1 MNSSSQVVRALRN
14 LLHKSRR
21 RAPVQSQCMSVVV
34 PPLRDGRQGVSVP
47 SARPTVYA
55 PWVLVGRLAD
65 LGLHLGNVE
74 DHVLGR
80 VVVRLDV
87 VHCDLGRLL
96 GEVWSQQPAGARR
109 RTFDHVH
116 DGRGALS
123 LVSGDA
129 TSSDESVTESKATK
143 KKAQKIKVLVVLDT
157 DEGGCGGE
165 KTVNDG
171 FPGRVHVV

>member
-1 MNSSSQVVRALRN
+1 
-14 LLHKSRR
+14 
-21 RAPVQSQCMSVVV
+21 
-34 PPLRDGRQGVSVP
+34 
-47 SARPTVYA
+47 
-55 PWVLVGRLAD
+55 
-65 LGLHLGNVE
+65 
-74 DHVLGR
+74 
-80 VVVRLDV
+80 
-87 VHCDLGRLL
+87 
-96 GEVWSQQPAGARR
+96 
-109 RTFDHVH
+109 
-116 DGRGALS
+116 LS